1 LKTLGRAWFFSAG
14 LSALC
19 LYAPSVRA
27 ADGGTDAGGDAGLT
41 AADVIATYCS
51 ETDLECTTAPL
62 FYAKTIS
69 LPIAFDLDTGWVP
82 QGSSLQV
89 RFYVKVPASTTVELD
104 GSLETTWPEA
114 MTLATPGGTHG
125 LLKFDYGLEVGAKAK
140 IDTTVLGWEGD
151 IPFVP
156 QVDWHLK
163 AETQFSPW
171 AFPPNTASAA
181 ATSPKV
187 RLFEVNLLNL
197 VGIPSQ
203 ISQGGL
209 ALDLQAD
216 LKATYQTDRIR
227 IEPASVTET
236 PIESE
241 DGTTTRSFPGGAFVE
256 YDVFP
261 EGHVD
266 YDGTLHLIPSFYVS
280 ILTKDY
286 TLPLV
291 DIPVTFDVGK
301 QDFVFDPV
309 RVHVPLPDLEPV
321 AATLDFGD
329 VATGDQKTLQ
339 LDLSNVGEA
348 KARATGFLGSSAD
361 GFSLPAAEV
370 LIPSLKN
377 SSYAVTFAPNRDG
390 PASAQLTL
398 VTNDPD
404 QRFIKVTLLANG
416 GVIGDGGVGSTPPDQ
431 SGDSGGCGCRTAPSG
446 ETGSFAWASLVLGL
460 ALSRRRRRRAR

>member
-1 LKTLGRAWFFSAG
+1 MLGRAWFFSAG
-14 LSALC
+14 LTALC
-19 LYAPSVRA
+19 LCAPAARA
-27 ADGGTDAGGDAGLT
+27 ADGGTDAGSDAGAS

-51 ETDLECTTAPL
+51 EADLECATAPL
-62 FYAKTIS
+62 FYSKTIT

-104 GSLETTWPEA
+104 GALETTWPEA

-140 IDTTVLGWEGD
+140 IDTTLLNWEGN

-163 AETQFSPW
+163 AETNFTPW

-187 RLFEVNLLNL
+187 RLFEVNLLDL

-209 ALDLQAD
+209 ALDVQAD

-241 DGTTTRSFPGGAFVE
+241 DGTTTRAFPGGAFVE

-266 YDGTLHLIPSFYVS
+266 YDGTLHLIPSFYAS

-321 AATLDFGD
+321 AATLDFGG
-329 VATGDQKTLQ
+329 VLVGEQKTLE
-339 LDLSNVGEA
+339 LDLSNIGEA
-348 KARATGFLGSSAD
+348 KARATGFLGAVAND
-361 GFSLPAAEV
+361 FSLPSAEV
-370 LIPSLKN
+370 LIPSQKKATY
-377 SSYAVTFAPNRDG
+377 SVTFTPTETGAQ
-390 PASAQLTL
+390 SAELTL

-416 GVIGDGGVGSTPPDQ
+416 GVVGDGGVDAAPPDQ

-446 ETGSFAWASLVLGL
+446 QSGSLAWASLALGL
-460 ALSRRRRRRAR
+460 ALARRRHRPR